1 MKQLT
6 SDCTPEPA
14 EGIFWHPGPPGGR
27 VLMPAAVVVA
37 GGFPSDPAAPPRCKA
52 LRMAMISRARDEKYQ
67 PKPGSPSSVAA
78 LLADGF
84 WDRITIEAT
93 VIHLALPRNDAAV
106 TIDVVARFK
115 DGKLALLAVWPQ
127 NTGELINHSAPWA
140 ELGAGVAAAA
150 DRGLIVD
157 KVGLIWAG
165 EQGCKLEAADP
176 NKALGLWCDAVD
188 LHRFHERRKLAVAA

>member
-1 MKQLT
+1 MVSLK

-14 EGIFWHPGPPGGR
+14 EGIFWHPGPPDGKI
-27 VLMPAAVVVA
+27 LMPAAVVVA
-37 GGFPSDPAAPPRCKA
+37 GGFPSDLAAPPRCKA
-52 LRMAMISRARDEKYQ
+52 LRMAMIGRARDTGYK
-67 PKPGSPSSVAA
+67 PKPGNPAVEA

-84 WDRITIEAT
+84 WERITIEAT
-93 VIHLALPRNDAAV
+93 VLHLALVRNDSAV
-106 TIDVVARFK
+106 TIDVIAQFK
-115 DGKLALLAVWPQ
+115 DGKRALLAVWPQ
-127 NTGELINHSAPWA
+127 DKDELINPSAPWA
-140 ELGAGVAAAA
+140 ELGAGVAAAS
-150 DRGLIVD
+150 DRGLAVD